1 MTFTFIIMHTFFLII
16 HDMGVHDMSVNDMN
30 DILNVYMFVRFI
42 MHNNYYVCVHVDCT
56 CTFIIYI
63 FFIILHLKYAFMFH
77 KIINLLFGIA
87 S

>member
-1 MTFTFIIMHTFFLII
+1 MHTFFLII

-56 CTFIIYI
+56 CTFIIYT
-63 FFIILHLKYAFMFH
+63 FYHFA
-77 KIINLLFGIA
+77 
-87 S
+87 

>member
-1 MTFTFIIMHTFFLII
+1 
-16 HDMGVHDMSVNDMN
+16 MSVNDMN

-56 CTFIIYI
+56 CTFIIYFLLCI
-63 FFIILHLKYAFMFH
+63 KYAFMFH